1 MSAQTRSDALG
12 PTPSSLDTQDI
23 TRPERH
29 PIEPTRRAWLGVV
42 ERETSAHRIGKA
54 QHHTRRG
61 EELRAE
67 RLAEGQSWE
76 DAQSGLWW
84 HHRRAEGH
92 VCRFDRVYECGEE
105 SFWLICDA
113 CGSGRERRRACRAGL
128 LCLSCRSL
136 LQQEKRRR
144 FFLARQRAVE
154 AAEAAGLMIPSSRKR
169 WTEKFLTLPA
179 PQCREHNVADRIEM
193 IFAAWVL
200 MLKSLNRWFLGI
212 AGYAKK
218 FVAWVRNFE
227 WTPGQDG
234 VGHPH
239 FHIWLLCPF
248 INEEVLRHFW
258 RCALRTAGYSKESTR
273 WCILKINQVWTP
285 DGAARELIKYM
296 TKDILPDRSQ
306 VAPDAFAR
314 LYETLDGRRLMQSS
328 AGFFSELD
336 VRMRCECGAVG
347 CFRRSATPPT
357 DQAIDGKGNSAQL
370 VGAGAEGS

>member
-1 MSAQTRSDALG
+1 
-12 PTPSSLDTQDI
+12 
-23 TRPERH
+23 
-29 PIEPTRRAWLGVV
+29 
-42 ERETSAHRIGKA
+42 
-54 QHHTRRG
+54 
-61 EELRAE
+61 
-67 RLAEGQSWE
+67 
-76 DAQSGLWW
+76 
-84 HHRRAEGH
+84 
-92 VCRFDRVYECGEE
+92 
-105 SFWLICDA
+105 
-113 CGSGRERRRACRAGL
+113 
-128 LCLSCRSL
+128 
-136 LQQEKRRR
+136 
-144 FFLARQRAVE
+144 
-154 AAEAAGLMIPSSRKR
+154 
-169 WTEKFLTLPA
+169 
-179 PQCREHNVADRIEM
+179 
-193 IFAAWVL
+193 

-248 INEEVLRHFW
+248 IDEEVLRHFW

-273 WCILKINQVWTP
+273 WCVLKINQVWTP

-306 VAPDAFAR
+306 VAPDIFAR

-347 CFRRSATPPT
+347 CFRRSSTPPA
-357 DQAIDGKGNSAQL
+357 DQAMGGQGSPAQL
-370 VGAGAEGS
+370 LGTGEEGW